1 MNQAVTARLTGAIP
15 TLASLNF
22 EETTQFYQ
30 KLGFEV
36 LHSDISFLLLHRD
49 GVRLSFWLTG
59 NRRVPQAT
67 SCWLEVTGIATLY
80 EHFNALNI
88 VHRKGHLVANS
99 LQRYGFTSEEIVRNS
114 DGSFAVHIASR
125 ARAGNWLPT
134 GGIERYTLMLRLYD
148 TPVGV
153 ATRTQRDAPMPSIAT
168 AGCS

>member
-15 TLASLNF
+15 TLASLSF

-67 SCWLEVTGIATLY
+67 SCWLEVTGIAALY

-88 VHRKGHLVANS
+88 VHRKGHLEAKPWGTREFSITDCHGNLIRFAEQ
-99 LQRYGFTSEEIVRNS
+99 LQE
-114 DGSFAVHIASR
+114 H
-125 ARAGNWLPT
+125 
-134 GGIERYTLMLRLYD
+134 
-148 TPVGV
+148 
-153 ATRTQRDAPMPSIAT
+153 
-168 AGCS
+168 

>member
-15 TLASLNF
+15 TLASLSF

-88 VHRKGHLVANS
+88 VHRKGHLEAKPWGTREFSITDCHGNLIRFAEQ
-99 LQRYGFTSEEIVRNS
+99 LQE
-114 DGSFAVHIASR
+114 H
-125 ARAGNWLPT
+125 
-134 GGIERYTLMLRLYD
+134 
-148 TPVGV
+148 
-153 ATRTQRDAPMPSIAT
+153 
-168 AGCS
+168 

>member
-15 TLASLNF
+15 TLASLSF

-88 VHRKGHLVANS
+88 VHRKGHLDAKPWGTREFSITDCHGNLIRFAEQ
-99 LQRYGFTSEEIVRNS
+99 LQE
-114 DGSFAVHIASR
+114 H
-125 ARAGNWLPT
+125 
-134 GGIERYTLMLRLYD
+134 
-148 TPVGV
+148 
-153 ATRTQRDAPMPSIAT
+153 
-168 AGCS
+168 

>member
-1 MNQAVTARLTGAIP
+1 MNQAMTARLTGAIP
-15 TLASLNF
+15 TLASLSF

-67 SCWLEVTGIATLY
+67 SCWLEVTGIAALY

-88 VHRKGHLVANS
+88 VHRKGHLEAKPWGTREFSITDCHGNLIRFAEQ
-99 LQRYGFTSEEIVRNS
+99 LQE
-114 DGSFAVHIASR
+114 H
-125 ARAGNWLPT
+125 
-134 GGIERYTLMLRLYD
+134 
-148 TPVGV
+148 
-153 ATRTQRDAPMPSIAT
+153 
-168 AGCS
+168 